1 MFRRRLHDITRIVD
15 VNDTRLLLNMTRHV
29 MTISADSN
37 ETFIAIMEDIVD
49 RATGLKTAISLP
61 TDEDSV
67 NKRLKD
73 TEFGIFGNLPHED
86 VFRLFGHACV
96 SLI

>member
-1 MFRRRLHDITRIVD
+1 
-15 VNDTRLLLNMTRHV
+15 

-37 ETFIAIMEDIVD
+37 EMFIAIMEDIVD

-73 TEFGIFGNLPHED
+73 TEFGIFGNLPYEA
-86 VFRLFGHACV
+86 VFFRCLDTLVCLSLELFGTCV
-96 SLI
+96 HTTSTSDLRV